1 MSKVESGLAKNN
13 FNPGGYV
20 QQEQQS
26 EHIQKEVQRFVGS
39 QRIET
44 GHTPWTISSTA
55 ISPETR
61 PQAFIQ

>member
-44 GHTPWTISSTA
+44 GHTP
-55 ISPETR
+55 
-61 PQAFIQ
+61 